1 MLPGRDVGEDADS
14 SVRHW
19 VKSSRS
25 YGNGQCVEV
34 AARSGDPI
42 NVRDS
47 QDPLGTVLR
56 FAPADWNVFVAG
68 VRGGEL
74 RL

>member
-1 MLPGRDVGEDADS
+1 MLPGHGVSEDADS
-14 SVRHW
+14 SGRHW

-34 AARSGDPI
+34 AAQSGDRI

-56 FAPADWNVFVAG
+56 FSLAGWDAFVVG
-68 VRGGEL
+68 VRGGRFGL
-74 RL
+74 